1 MADITSS
8 ILWDE
13 AGSEDKWLLSAS
25 QVVTSTDN
33 LGIPGYPYVH
43 KVYIDLDSL
52 SPVGESYFA
61 DSNTDTLEALLTEHI
76 RAAASYVR
84 PVRDEDLLLPTLAEL
99 STSIFNKLSVNP
111 YDDLSFSK
119 LAQASTDP
127 DSLDPDPEITS
138 LSVSEEL
145 SFSRLV
151 RKPANEHLPL
161 DGWYYFRA
169 QAVSEDYFVYDKAK
183 EALSRIEYC
192 LGWKTTRESGRTYL
206 PLNAGVSSVVPA
218 SREFSVGS
226 KSVLGLLA
234 GDYIKI
240 TVSGGSGEYTVQPA
254 SGSESLLSKESK
266 NTWRVLENASVATLE
281 INDAN
286 IAAESATITLTT
298 TEPG

>member
-1 MADITSS
+1 MADIISS

-33 LGIPGYPYVH
+33 LGIPGHPYVH
-43 KVYIDLDSL
+43 KVYIDLSSL
-52 SPVGESYFA
+52 SSVGESFFS
-61 DSNTDTLEALLTEHI
+61 DSNTDTLEDLLTAHI
-76 RAAASYVR
+76 QASASYVR
-84 PVRDEDLLLPTLAEL
+84 PVMDEDMLLPTLSDL
-99 STSIFNKLSVNP
+99 SSSIFDRLSVNP
-111 YDDLSFSK
+111 YGTLSFSK
-119 LAQASTDP
+119 LVQADTDP
-127 DSLDPDPEITS
+127 LESPAVTTTLT
-138 LSVSEEL
+138 VSGEL

-151 RKPANEHLPL
+151 RNPENEHLPL

-169 QAVSEDYFVYDKAK
+169 QTVAEDYFVYDKAK

-226 KSVLGLLA
+226 KSVSGLLA

-240 TVSGGSGEYTVQPA
+240 TVSGGSGEYTVEPA

-281 INDAN
+281 INDTN
-286 IAAESATITLTT
+286 IETERATITLTT
-298 TEPG
+298 TEPS

>member
-13 AGSEDKWLLSAS
+13 PGSEDKWLLSAS

-33 LGIPGYPYVH
+33 LGIPGHPYVH
-43 KVYIDLDSL
+43 KVYIDLSSL
-52 SPVGESYFA
+52 SPVGESFFS
-61 DSNTDTLEALLTEHI
+61 DSNTDTLEDLLTDHI
-76 RAAASYVR
+76 QASSSYVR
-84 PVRDEDLLLPTLAEL
+84 PVLDEDLLLPTLADL

-111 YDDLSFSK
+111 YEDDLLFTK
-119 LAQASTDP
+119 LDQAATDP
-127 DSLDPDPEITS
+127 LNNPAVQTS
-138 LSVSEEL
+138 LRVSEEL

-151 RKPANEHLPL
+151 RNPSKEHLPL

-169 QAVSEDYFVYDKAK
+169 QTVAEDYFVYDKAK
-183 EALSRIEYC
+183 QALSRIEYC

-226 KSVLGLLA
+226 KSVSGLLA
-234 GDYIKI
+234 GDYIMI
-240 TVSGGSGEYTVQPA
+240 TVSGGSGEYTVEPA
-254 SGSESLLSKESK
+254 SGSESLLSRESK

-281 INDAN
+281 ISDAN
-286 IAAESATITLTT
+286 IAEESATITLTT
-298 TEPG
+298 TEPS